1 MSPTDRPKPPNVGP
15 PPEGPDPDDP
25 PSEEELRAADAL
37 RRVLQGSATD
47 GERGG
52 PQPML
57 VRDAARTAEWAQ
69 SLRAAA
75 SPREIA
81 PERHRRL
88 IDRALSPPRGDA
100 SRPVESPHPPKNKV
114 VYLAF
119 GSAAGLLAMAAAVA
133 LVIRSSAPDAAI
145 SAKSS
150 AERGT
155 ALALSRSTVELF
167 PEGIPRSGGTSHR
180 VDRIAYARAQDFRQN
195 RFARWGAP

>member
-1 MSPTDRPKPPNVGP
+1 MSTDRPKPPNVGP
-15 PPEGPDPDDP
+15 PPDGPDPDDP
-25 PSEEELRAADAL
+25 PSEGELRAAEAL
-37 RRVLQGSATD
+37 RQVL
-47 GERGG
+47 ERGAG
-52 PQPML
+52 HGAQ
-57 VRDAARTAEWAQ
+57 RAFDREAERAGEFAQ

-81 PERHRRL
+81 PERHRAL
-88 IDRALSPPRGDA
+88 IERALSTSLSRGAPSRA
-100 SRPVESPHPPKNKV
+100 SKV
-114 VYLAF
+114 VYVAF

-133 LVIRSSAPDAAI
+133 LVIRSSEPDGAV

-150 AERGT
+150 AEPRT

-180 VDRIAYARAQDFRQN
+180 VDRIASARAQDFRQN